1 MLLGIRT
8 AIKEDLQCTAAEL
21 VYGVSLRLPG
31 EYFSPSFSHDPGYI
45 TRLKQ
50 CMSALHATSAH
61 TSRIRNTFIDN
72 SL

>member
-1 MLLGIRT
+1 MYSSRASVRCFT
-8 AIKEDLQCTAAEL
+8 
-21 VYGVSLRLPG
+21 
-31 EYFSPSFSHDPGYI
+31 SPSFSHDPGYI

-72 SL
+72 SLIHFTCFYQVGLC